1 MLQILRVNKFEWIED
16 TSLFNEDFVKKESG
30 EWYFLKVDIRYPEN
44 LHELHNYL
52 PFLPERMKLG
62 KVEKLVNNLHDINE
76 CIIRIRNSKQPLNH
90 GLIF

>member
-1 MLQILRVNKFEWIED
+1 MKIL
-16 TSLFNEDFVKKESG
+16 SKKESG

-44 LHELHNYL
+44 LHELHNDL
-52 PFLPERMKLG
+52 RFLPERMKLG

-76 CIIRIRNSKQPLNH
+76 SIIRIRNSKQPLNH

>member
-30 EWYFLKVDIRYPEN
+30 EWHFLKVDIRYPEN

>member
-30 EWYFLKVDIRYPEN
+30 EWYFLKVDIRYPES